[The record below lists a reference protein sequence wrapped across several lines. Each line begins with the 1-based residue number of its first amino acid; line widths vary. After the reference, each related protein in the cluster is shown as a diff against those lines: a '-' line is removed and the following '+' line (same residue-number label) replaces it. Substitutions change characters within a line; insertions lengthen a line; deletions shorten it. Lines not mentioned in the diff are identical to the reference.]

1 MNHIS
6 FIGAGRV
13 AQTLSLALLQA
24 GWPVNTVASRS
35 AESASRLASRL
46 PGAHASSI
54 TEAAQ
59 CDLVFLTVP
68 DDAIAELAES
78 LPWRQGQCVLHCSG
92 ATEMSVLDPAVRC
105 GALTGSFHPLQIFS
119 DPVSAAQHLRGSSVA
134 IEGADA
140 LREELSAMAH
150 AMGMHPI
157 QLPAGA
163 RALYHAAASYAASML
178 LPLLDEAVQLW
189 SHLGIDEAQTLRA
202 LLPLARGTLEAV
214 ENRGLAG
221 ALAGPVSRGDVAV
234 VRKHLHALE
243 GLAPSHG
250 EIYRMLTKRQLLLAQ
265 RSSRLSDGQ
274 VQDLLNIVRSD

>member
-6 FIGAGRV
+6 FIGAGKV

-24 GWPVNTVASRS
+24 GWPVNSVASRS
-35 AESASRLASRL
+35 AESAKKLASRL
-46 PGAHASSI
+46 PGAQANSI
-54 TEAAQ
+54 AEAAQ
-59 CDLVFLTVP
+59 CDWVFLTVP
-68 DDAIAELAES
+68 DDAIAELTKS
-78 LPWRQGQCVLHCSG
+78 LPWREDQCVLHCSG
-92 ATEMSVLDPAVRC
+92 ATEMSALDPAARC

-140 LREELSAMAH
+140 LREELSAMAQ

-157 QLPAGA
+157 QLPPGT

-178 LPLLDEAVQLW
+178 LPLLNEAVQLW
-189 SHLGIDEAQTLRA
+189 SHLGIDEAQALRA

-214 ENRGLAG
+214 EKRGLAG

-234 VRKHLHALE
+234 VRKHLQALE

-250 EIYRMLTKRQLLLAQ
+250 EIYRMLTQRQLHLAEI
-265 RSSRLSDGQ
+265 SHRLSDAR
-274 VQDLLNIVRSD
+274 VQDMSDILRGN

>member
-35 AESASRLASRL
+35 AESAARLASLL

-54 TEAAQ
+54 AEAAQ
-59 CDLVFLTVP
+59 CDWVFLTVP
-68 DDAIAELAES
+68 DDTIAELAKG
-78 LPWRQGQCVLHCSG
+78 LPWRKGQCVLHCSG
-92 ATEMSVLDPAVRC
+92 ATEISALDPAARS

-119 DPVSAAQHLRGSSVA
+119 DPASAARHLRGSSVA

-140 LREELSAMAH
+140 LREELGAMAH

-178 LPLLDEAVQLW
+178 LPLLSEAVQLW
-189 SHLGIDEAQTLRA
+189 SHLGIDEAQALRA

-214 ENRGLAG
+214 EKRGLAG
-221 ALAGPVSRGDVAV
+221 ALAGPVSRGDAAV

-243 GLAPSHG
+243 NLAPSHG
-250 EIYRMLTKRQLLLAQ
+250 EIYRALTQRQLLLAQ
-265 RSSRLSDGQ
+265 MSNRLSDTQ
-274 VQDLLNIVRSD
+274 ARDLSNVVRGD